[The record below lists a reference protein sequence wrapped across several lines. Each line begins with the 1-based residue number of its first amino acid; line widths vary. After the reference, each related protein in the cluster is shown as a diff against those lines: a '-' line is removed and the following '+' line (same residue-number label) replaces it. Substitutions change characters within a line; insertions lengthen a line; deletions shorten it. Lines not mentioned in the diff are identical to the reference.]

1 MDEFRAALA
10 QQVDA
15 LLADGVEP
23 IFLLI
28 DLVGAE
34 SLRLARDTEA
44 LPRFRETCMATL
56 SGAAGDCPTF
66 SCGDTRIV
74 AILAGY
80 DRLKT
85 FALIEKMR
93 RMIPLLSQSY
103 DTVVMPEFDTIEY
116 DERTGITGI
125 INQLTAPRPRAEAA

>member
-1 MDEFRAALA
+1 MDEFRATLAL
-10 QQVDA
+10 QVDA

-23 IFLLI
+23 IFLLV

-34 SLRLARDTEA
+34 QLRLARDTEA
-44 LPRFRETCMATL
+44 LPRFRDTCMATL
-56 SGAAGDCPTF
+56 SGAAGDAPVF
-66 SCGDTRIV
+66 SCGDTRIT
-74 AILAGY
+74 ALLSGY

-103 DTVVMPEFDTIEY
+103 DTIVAPEFDTIEY
-116 DERTGITGI
+116 DEGTSITGV
-125 INQLTAPRPRAEAA
+125 INQLTAPRRQPEAA